1 MEMQREQIRIAYL
14 DSKHFEGG
22 AAVRGAVLVTDSE
35 SKPAEF
41 RCTNTIRPTSLQK
54 VLYGGILDQHLL
66 VDLISVPLLRAIS
79 SRISLV
85 VVREPMLLETRARV
99 ETPLVLLQSQA
110 ESASTGGNVRVD
122 DALIHSETG
131 KFEPLVLAVKEEYSD
146 DAAVARTL
154 LQLVGKRCSPL
165 EPFDRLQLALEQ
177 VHAQKRE

>member
-1 MEMQREQIRIAYL
+1 
-14 DSKHFEGG
+14 
-22 AAVRGAVLVTDSE
+22 
-35 SKPAEF
+35 
-41 RCTNTIRPTSLQK
+41 
-54 VLYGGILDQHLL
+54 
-66 VDLISVPLLRAIS
+66 
-79 SRISLV
+79 
-85 VVREPMLLETRARV
+85 MLLETRARV